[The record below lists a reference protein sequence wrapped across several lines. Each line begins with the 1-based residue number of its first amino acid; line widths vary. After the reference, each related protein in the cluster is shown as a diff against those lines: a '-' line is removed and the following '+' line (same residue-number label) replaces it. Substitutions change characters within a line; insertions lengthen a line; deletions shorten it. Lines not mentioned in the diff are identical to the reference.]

1 MFVSMAR
8 EQRRVWIVDD
18 SPLDAQRACRALESE
33 YDVQLFQDGSAA
45 IERLGSCD
53 NPPHVMVLDWV
64 MPGISGVEVC
74 RFMREGPESYPGIG
88 ILLLTSQRHTEQ
100 IVEGLS
106 AGANDYLSK
115 PYEDEELRARVMT
128 QIRAQELLERA
139 IRAEDRNRR
148 FLESAPDP
156 LLVIDADDRLT
167 FVNQEACRILQ
178 AEPEALL
185 GKSLREAIPNF
196 PAVPHEAGGSE
207 SFRALP
213 DVELGGLLFSPSIR
227 LPPTTEAARTI
238 VSLREV
244 TARRHAE
251 KRRLDLYSIIAHDL
265 RSPLNAMS
273 LRTQVILAGGRGPLS
288 SELTK
293 DMTRFDANI
302 RSLVLM
308 INDFLEM
315 ARTDA
320 APLTIDFA
328 EVDVVELI
336 DRTMEGFQPLLETRE
351 LTWQREPPDGAHE
364 HVIGDAKRLAQ
375 VFANL
380 LGNAIKFT
388 PPKGTIRTSIERID
402 EWVEVSVEDMGPGV
416 PPGSVRT
423 LFDRFTR
430 APGST
435 SEIQGSG
442 LGLMIVREIVEA
454 HGGSVG
460 IDEKRQQ
467 GSRFWVRLPF
477 AR

>member
-1 MFVSMAR
+1 MGVSTTR

-18 SPLDAQRACRALESE
+18 SPLDAQRARHALEGD
-33 YDVQLFQDGSAA
+33 YDVQVFQDGSAA
-45 IERLGSCD
+45 IERLGCD

-74 RFMREGPESYPGIG
+74 RFLREGPDSYPQIG
-88 ILLLTSQRHTEQ
+88 ILLLTAQRHTEQ

-106 AGANDYLSK
+106 AGANDYLPK

-128 QIRAQELLERA
+128 QIRAQELLDRA

-167 FVNQEACRILQ
+167 FVNQEACRILE
-178 AEPEALL
+178 AEPRALL
-185 GKSLREAIPNF
+185 GKPLREAIPNF
-196 PAVPHEAGGSE
+196 ASVPHEPGRSE

-213 DVELGGLLFSPSIR
+213 DVELGGRLFSPSIR
-227 LPPTTEAARTI
+227 LPPTTEAERTI

-273 LRTQVILAGGRGPLS
+273 LRTQLILAGGRGPLS
-288 SELTK
+288 SELTN

-320 APLTIDFA
+320 PLASDFA

-336 DRTMEGFQPLLETRE
+336 DRTMEGLQPLLETRE
-351 LTWQREPPDGAHE
+351 LTWQRQPPSGEHE

-388 PPKGTIRTSIERID
+388 PPRGTICTSIQRVD
-402 EWVEVSVEDMGPGV
+402 EWLEVSVEDTGPGV
-416 PPGSVRT
+416 PPEAVHT

-460 IDEKRQQ
+460 IDEKRQR

>member
-1 MFVSMAR
+1 MVR
-8 EQRRVWIVDD
+8 ELRRVWIVDD
-18 SPLDAQRACRALESE
+18 SPLDAQRARRALEND
-33 YDVQLFQDGSAA
+33 YDVQVFQDGSAA
-45 IERLGSCD
+45 IERLGCD

-64 MPGISGVEVC
+64 MPGITGVEVC
-74 RFMREGPESYPGIG
+74 RFLREGPESYPGIG

-106 AGANDYLSK
+106 AGANDYLPK
-115 PYEDEELRARVMT
+115 PYEEEELRARVMT

-148 FLESAPDP
+148 FLESTPDP
-156 LLVIDADDRLT
+156 LLVIDANDCLT

-178 AEPEALL
+178 ADPEALIGRPL
-185 GKSLREAIPNF
+185 QRAIPNF
-196 PAVPHEAGGSE
+196 PTVPHEPETGE

-213 DVELGGLLFSPSIR
+213 DIELAGRLFSPSIR
-227 LPPTTEAARTI
+227 LPPSTETDRTI
-238 VSLREV
+238 ISLREV

-251 KRRLDLYSIIAHDL
+251 KRRLDLYSIVAHDL

-273 LRTQVILAGGRGPLS
+273 LRTQLILAGGRGPLS
-288 SELTK
+288 SELMN

-315 ARTDA
+315 ARSDA
-320 APLTIDFA
+320 APLARDFA
-328 EVDVVELI
+328 EVDLVELI
-336 DRTMEGFQPLLETRE
+336 DRTMEGFQPLLETRQLSWE
-351 LTWQREPPDGAHE
+351 REPPNGAHV
-364 HVIGDAKRLAQ
+364 HVIGDVKRLAQ

-388 PPKGTIRTSIERID
+388 PPHGTISTSILRVD
-402 EWVEVSVEDMGPGV
+402 EWLEVSVEDTGPGV
-416 PPGSVRT
+416 PAAAVHT

-442 LGLMIVREIVEA
+442 LGLMIVRDIVEA

-460 IDEKRQQ
+460 IDQKRQR